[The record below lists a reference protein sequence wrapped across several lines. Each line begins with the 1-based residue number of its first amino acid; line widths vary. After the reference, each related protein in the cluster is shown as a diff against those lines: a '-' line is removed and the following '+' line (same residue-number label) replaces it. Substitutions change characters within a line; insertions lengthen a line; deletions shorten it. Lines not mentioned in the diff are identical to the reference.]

1 MYGSGLACPV
11 MPKKRNCAGKG
22 CLAPEFPW
30 LPASSAQAAA
40 SAPGARSMHTNC
52 SRSSH
57 DSVTVKPSLS

>member
-11 MPKKRNCAGKG
+11 MPKKRNWASKG
-22 CLAPEFPW
+22 CPALELPW
-30 LPASSAQAAA
+30 VPASSAQAAA
-40 SAPGARSMHTNC
+40 SAPRARSMHTNC